1 MPRPARK
8 KPGVSSRPPVYEIRH
23 SPIHGTG
30 MFAARPLRKG
40 QRVCEY
46 IGEKISKEESERRGL
61 ALMEE
66 AGRSGGAAVYIFT
79 LDEEW
84 DLDGGTPENDAR
96 LINHSCSPNCDA
108 WDYDGRLFIEARH
121 AIKAGEELSFNY
133 GFDIE
138 TWEDHP
144 CRCGAP
150 NCVGYILAE
159 EHWPELR
166 RRLAKRE
173 AAQRRAAAKKT
184 RAAPTKKKRAPK
196 KSSGKKPRSGTAP
209 A

>member
-1 MPRPARK
+1 
-8 KPGVSSRPPVYEIRH
+8 
-23 SPIHGTG
+23 

-150 NCVGYILAE
+150 NCVGYILGE

-196 KSSGKKPRSGTAP
+196 KSSGKKPRAGTAP